1 VVLSVEDVCN
11 PQKVSLED
19 AIRAARERAEERRT
33 YEIEVFRYL
42 SQHLLHTRVDVD
54 IVERALEVL
63 MAIAPVARLHGAL
76 RSAFAHDDAR
86 VRSKAAIAVA
96 RCITDLPLLQRL
108 LGDTDARVRA
118 NTIEALWYMREPEIE
133 AIFFRSLA
141 DPYHR
146 TVANAAFGLYL
157 IDPEKYFP
165 RVTMLVEHP
174 HAGYRTAGA
183 WLLGKIG
190 DSAHIPLL
198 RPLLLEKNTDVR
210 GAAFRALAA
219 LRATD
224 QKPTEQK
231 STEQKQPEPAESI
244 VA

>member
-1 VVLSVEDVCN
+1 VALSVEDVCN

-19 AIRAARERAEERRT
+19 ALRTAKERAEERRT
-33 YEIEVFRYL
+33 YEIEIFRYL
-42 SQHLLHTRVDVD
+42 TQQLLLSDVDVD
-54 IVERALEVL
+54 VVERALEVL
-63 MAIAPVARLHGAL
+63 LAIAPIARLHGAL
-76 RSAFAHDDAR
+76 RSAFAHEDAR

-96 RCITDLPLLQRL
+96 RCIADLPLLQRL

-118 NTIEALWYMREPEIE
+118 NTVEALWYMREPEIE

-146 TVANAAFGLYL
+146 TVANATYGLYL
-157 IDPEKYFP
+157 IDPEKYFS
-165 RVTMLVEHP
+165 RVTLLVDHP

-190 DSAHIPLL
+190 DAAHIPLL

-219 LRATD
+219 LRAAD
-224 QKPTEQK
+224 QKPAG
-231 STEQKQPEPAESI
+231 PAES
-244 VA
+244 VPA